1 MRLMLTLLV
10 ALLGVTAL
18 TAQNLTRRPGRGT
31 SSRPKVAATVAPA
44 PADTLP
50 AAATVAPAPADTLPA
65 AYADSLSI
73 SGFEKPLRSR
83 HETFF
88 VTNSSGS
95 HVGSVEVEIDY
106 RDLQGRQLHRAVH
119 TVYCDLPPGQ
129 TRRLQVPAMDREGL
143 MYYRLSPVPRGAR
156 HATPFDAVIRILT
169 LTR

>member
-1 MRLMLTLLV
+1 MRLILTIIV
-10 ALLGVTAL
+10 ALLGISGL
-18 TAQNLTRRPGRGT
+18 TAQNLTRRPGRST
-31 SSRPKVAATVAPA
+31 SSRPRVAPTA
-44 PADTLP
+44 
-50 AAATVAPAPADTLPA
+50 VVPAPADTLPA

-106 RDLQGRQLHRAVH
+106 RDMQGRQLHRAVH

-143 MYYRLSPVPRGAR
+143 MYYRLSPVPCGAR

>member
-31 SSRPKVAATVAPA
+31 SSRPKV
-44 PADTLP
+44 
-50 AAATVAPAPADTLPA
+50 AATVAPAPADTLPA

>member
-10 ALLGVTAL
+10 ALLGITAL

-31 SSRPKVAATVAPA
+31 SSRPKV
-44 PADTLP
+44 
-50 AAATVAPAPADTLPA
+50 AATVAPAPADTLPA